1 MLVLILLI
9 LLTSWHI
16 IITIALLYQLIWIKS
31 SITGQPT
38 SQLNIRYISKMNANA
53 VIMKHEP
60 HVWKKKL
67 RYDTITIHHI
77 HHDHIRWYTWF
88 HQCSNTKQ
96 ILSSS
101 PSSSSIPI
109 PIIRFLASHN
119 PIKNWINKLDQ
130 SFKNS
135 AIATDDKEEEI
146 FASNQTINNPWS
158 RHRSKWTTRIYDEI
172 HESNNDLKTTL
183 V

>member
-1 MLVLILLI
+1 MLSSWNMN
-9 LLTSWHI
+9 LTCGKKN
-16 IITIALLYQLIWIKS
+16 L
-31 SITGQPT
+31 
-38 SQLNIRYISKMNANA
+38 RYG
-53 VIMKHEP
+53 
-60 HVWKKKL
+60 
-67 RYDTITIHHI
+67 YDTITIHHI

-146 FASNQTINNPWS
+146 FASNQTINNQWS
-158 RHRSKWTTRIYDEI
+158 RHRSKWTTRVCDEI

-183 V
+183 VYCAKQYTSKFASQRTTVSILK